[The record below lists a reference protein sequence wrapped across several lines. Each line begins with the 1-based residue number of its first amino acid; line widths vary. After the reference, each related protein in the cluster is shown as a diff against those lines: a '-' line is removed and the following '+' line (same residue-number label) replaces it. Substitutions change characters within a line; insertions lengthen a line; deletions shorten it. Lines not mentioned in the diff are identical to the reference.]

1 MRQGS
6 LRRPLRLAGIVG
18 ALLAIGAGIAYA
30 TIPDSNKVFTACVTT
45 KAGGSFGTI
54 RMIDPSLPASSTNS
68 KCGSGEQQVTWNQ
81 QGQQGPQGVQG
92 IQGPQGLQGPQG
104 AQGNQGIQG
113 PKGDPGATATSA
125 VIGQVAPGRSAVV
138 LDLPGTS
145 ATVGLTDC
153 RDIGSGDYYTQAT
166 VTNHGTDDIR
176 IGQTNTVVGPGETQP
191 VNGLV
196 GEGNQSITDSWVVW
210 DWTTRTRS
218 EFVYNGLP
226 AAGSLSD
233 GTYRCQARFFAI
245 SQP

>member
-1 MRQGS
+1 M
-6 LRRPLRLAGIVG
+6 RLAVVVVV
-18 ALLAIGAGIAYA
+18 LLAIGAGIAYA
-30 TIPDSNKVFTACVTT
+30 TIPDANKVFTACMST
-45 KAGGSFGTI
+45 KTGSYGTL
-54 RMIDPSLPASSTNS
+54 RLIDPSLPASSTNS
-68 KCGSGEQQVTWNQ
+68 HCGSSEQQVTWNQ
-81 QGQQGPQGVQG
+81 QGQQGPQGIQG

-125 VIGQVAPGRSAVV
+125 VTGQVAPGQSAVV

-145 ATVGLTDC
+145 ATVGLDDC
-153 RDIGSGDYYTQAT
+153 RDNIGDGSYYTQAT

-176 IGQTNTVVGPGETQP
+176 IGQTNVVVGPGETKPLQ
-191 VNGLV
+191 GLV
-196 GEGNQSITDSWVVW
+196 GEGNQTITDSYVVW

-226 AAGSLSD
+226 PTGSLSD
-233 GTYRCQARFFAI
+233 GTYRCQARVFAI